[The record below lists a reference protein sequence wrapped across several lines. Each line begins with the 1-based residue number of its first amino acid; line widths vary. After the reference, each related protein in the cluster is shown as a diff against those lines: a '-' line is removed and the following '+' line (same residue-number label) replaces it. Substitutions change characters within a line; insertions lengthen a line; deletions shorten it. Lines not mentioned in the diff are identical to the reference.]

1 MDFLDYY
8 EILQISPNAEAE
20 TIHRVFRILAARF
33 HPDNPETGDSSKFI
47 RLAKAYEVLGNPKTR
62 ADYDAVFQAQP
73 EAALAAFGSRDFV
86 EGVEVETNRRIGV
99 LCLLYR
105 QRRFHP
111 EEAGLTILQLER
123 LMNIPREHLLFTV
136 WFLREKSCISFTDH
150 SDYVI
155 TGEGTEF
162 IENHSPKQQSLQKLL
177 NTPQSGRTATTP
189 LEERARSAKAGQ

>member
-33 HPDNPETGDSSKFI
+33 HPDNPETGDSGKFI
-47 RLAKAYEVLGNPKTR
+47 RLAKAYEVLSNPQTR
-62 ADYDAVFQAQP
+62 ANYDAVFQAQP

-86 EGVEVETNRRIGV
+86 EGVEVENNRRIGV

-111 EEAGLTILQLER
+111 EEPGLTILQLER

-136 WFLREKSCISFTDH
+136 WFLREKKCIAFTEQ

-177 NTPQSGRTATTP
+177 STPQSGRESDSAS
-189 LEERARSAKAGQ
+189 EQRARAAKAGP

>member
-33 HPDNPETGDSSKFI
+33 HPDNPETGDSGKFI
-47 RLAKAYEVLGNPKTR
+47 RLAKAYEVLSNPQTR
-62 ADYDAVFQAQP
+62 ANYDAVFQAQP

-86 EGVEVETNRRIGV
+86 EGVEVENNRRIGV

-111 EEAGLTILQLER
+111 EEPGLTILQLER

-136 WFLREKSCISFTDH
+136 WFLREKKCIAFTEQ

-177 NTPQSGRTATTP
+177 STPQSGRTPDSAS
-189 LEERARSAKAGQ
+189 EQRARTAKAGQ

>member
-33 HPDNPETGDSSKFI
+33 HPDNPETGDSAKFI
-47 RLAKAYEVLGNPKTR
+47 RLAKAYEVLSNPQLR
-62 ADYDAVFQAQP
+62 ADYDSVFAAQP
-73 EAALAAFGSRDFV
+73 EAALAAFGSKDFV
-86 EGVEVETNRRIGV
+86 EGVEVENNRRIGV

-111 EEAGLTILQLER
+111 DLAGLNILQLER
-123 LMNIPREHLLFTV
+123 LMNIPREHLLFTI
-136 WFLREKSCISFTDH
+136 WFLQEKKWIAFTEQ

-162 IENHSPKQQSLQKLL
+162 IEGHSPKQQSLQRLL
-177 NTPQSGRTATTP
+177 STPQNGRGPDTA
-189 LEERARSAKAGQ
+189 EEQRTRAAKAGR